1 MGDSNSQDLLVDF
14 GGHDVVKEVGGQ
26 RARERFSKLLFL
38 RNVVFGGQ
46 KPNSSISS
54 TRSADCNGALRR
66 QTSSS
71 VPKEMSSCAKPQ
83 GTTTTRSSRA
93 SSSAARQRAKQ
104 NAVFSSFT
112 SMTSTE
118 SSLESKPTSNKYP
131 RASPTPPPPRH
142 SSTFVASHDETPPSL
157 PTPSS
162 RRRRSS
168 NASQSEVFNSLNL
181 LHRLPN
187 ITDTQK
193 TDAVSIKSEERELR
207 RSQQGPNPFSFY

>member
-1 MGDSNSQDLLVDF
+1 MGDSNNQDLLVDF
-14 GGHDVVKEVGGQ
+14 GGQDVVVREVGGQ

-38 RNVVFGGQ
+38 RNVIFGGQ

-54 TRSADCNGALRR
+54 TCSVDCNGGLRR
-66 QTSSS
+66 QISS
-71 VPKEMSSCAKPQ
+71 VPKEMSSCAKPL
-83 GTTTTRSSRA
+83 GPNATRSSKA
-93 SSSAARQRAKQ
+93 SAASRQRAKK

-118 SSLESKPTSNKYP
+118 SSLDSKPTNKYH
-131 RASPTPPPPRH
+131 RASPSQPRY
-142 SSTFVASHDETPPSL
+142 SSTFVASHDETPSSL

-187 ITDTQK
+187 ITDTPK

>member
-1 MGDSNSQDLLVDF
+1 MGDSNNQDLLVDF
-14 GGHDVVKEVGGQ
+14 GGHDVVTEVGGQ

-83 GTTTTRSSRA
+83 GTTATTRSSRA

-118 SSLESKPTSNKYP
+118 SSLESKPTSK
-131 RASPTPPPPRH
+131 ASPTPARH

-187 ITDTQK
+187 ITDTPK
-193 TDAVSIKSEERELR
+193 TDAVSIKSEERSLR
-207 RSQQGPNPFSFY
+207 RSQQEPNPFSFY

>member
-1 MGDSNSQDLLVDF
+1 MGDSNNQDLLVDF
-14 GGHDVVKEVGGQ
+14 GGQDVVVREVGGQ

-38 RNVVFGGQ
+38 RNVIFGGQ

-54 TRSADCNGALRR
+54 TCSVDCNGGLRR
-66 QTSSS
+66 QISS
-71 VPKEMSSCAKPQ
+71 VPKEMSSCANPQ
-83 GTTTTRSSRA
+83 STTTTRSSRA
-93 SSSAARQRAKQ
+93 SSSSARQRAKQ

-118 SSLESKPTSNKYP
+118 SSLDSKPTNKYH
-131 RASPTPPPPRH
+131 RASPSQPRY

-187 ITDTQK
+187 ITDTPK
-193 TDAVSIKSEERELR
+193 TDAVSIKSEEREFR

>member
-1 MGDSNSQDLLVDF
+1 MGDSNNQDLLVDF

-54 TRSADCNGALRR
+54 TRSADCNGGLRR
-66 QTSSS
+66 QTSS

-83 GTTTTRSSRA
+83 STITATRSSRA
-93 SSSAARQRAKQ
+93 SSSVARQRAKQ

-112 SMTSTE
+112 SITSTE
-118 SSLESKPTSNKYP
+118 SSLESKPTSNKYS
-131 RASPTPPPPRH
+131 RASPTQPRY
-142 SSTFVASHDETPPSL
+142 STTFVASHDEIPPSL

-187 ITDTQK
+187 ITDTPK

>member
-1 MGDSNSQDLLVDF
+1 MGDSNNQDLLVDF

-54 TRSADCNGALRR
+54 TRSADCNGGLRR

-71 VPKEMSSCAKPQ
+71 VPKEISSCAKPQ

-118 SSLESKPTSNKYP
+118 SSLESKPTSK
-131 RASPTPPPPRH
+131 ASPPPPARH

-168 NASQSEVFNSLNL
+168 NASQMEVCNRPNL

-187 ITDTQK
+187 ITDTPK
-193 TDAVSIKSEERELR
+193 TDAVSIKSEERSLR
-207 RSQQGPNPFSFY
+207 RSQQEPNPFSFY

>member
-1 MGDSNSQDLLVDF
+1 MGDSNNQELLVDF

-54 TRSADCNGALRR
+54 TRSADCNGGLRR
-66 QTSSS
+66 QSSSS

-83 GTTTTRSSRA
+83 GTTATRSSRA

-118 SSLESKPTSNKYP
+118 SSLESKPT
-131 RASPTPPPPRH
+131 RASPTPAARY

-187 ITDTQK
+187 ITDTPK

-207 RSQQGPNPFSFY
+207 RSQQEPNPFSFY